1 MATSI
6 HERGDGV
13 PATLLRKKADPAQEW
28 ADGLPEVAEGETVT
42 VLRVEG
48 AFTDT
53 ACEDYQTGVFIP
65 CDDAGIPGLGGSN
78 SPCGTYFQLSHGI
91 PTRAPQLRRSGERPR
106 RNSDCTLPS

>member
-42 VLRVEG
+42 VSAKFKPAIKHASGCRKRVSRTWLDG
-48 AFTDT
+48 
-53 ACEDYQTGVFIP
+53 CW
-65 CDDAGIPGLGGSN
+65 LG
-78 SPCGTYFQLSHGI
+78 
-91 PTRAPQLRRSGERPR
+91 
-106 RNSDCTLPS
+106 